1 MKLGEAK
8 KILENSEKHSSRLVE
23 EAKEVVERFSQRG
36 EKPMKQ
42 EIELKRGG
50 KVQMA
55 YGGMANGKRHMY
67 VAGGSVKMNPG
78 LLALKNSGPKGLEAF
93 NKITKG
99 GN

>member
-1 MKLGEAK
+1 MTLSEAK
-8 KILENSEKHSSRLVE
+8 RILSEAASFSPTIVA
-23 EAKEVVERFSQRG
+23 EAKEVVANFT
-36 EKPMKQ
+36 K
-42 EIELKRGG
+42 KRGSNVMKTEKTAK

-55 YGGMANGKRHMY
+55 YGGMAGGKRHMY

-78 LLALKNSGPKGLEAF
+78 LLALKKSGPKGMQAF

>member
-1 MKLGEAK
+1 MKTEKTAK
-8 KILENSEKHSSRLVE
+8 
-23 EAKEVVERFSQRG
+23 
-36 EKPMKQ
+36 
-42 EIELKRGG
+42 

-78 LLALKNSGPKGLEAF
+78 LLALKSSGPKGLEAF